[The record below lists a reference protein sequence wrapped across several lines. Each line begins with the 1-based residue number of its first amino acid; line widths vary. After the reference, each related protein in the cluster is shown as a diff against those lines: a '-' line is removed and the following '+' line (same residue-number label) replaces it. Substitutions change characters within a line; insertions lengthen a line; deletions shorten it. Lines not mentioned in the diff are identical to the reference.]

1 MLGLI
6 ILLTVMFIVI
16 GGGLTGW
23 YIVVESE
30 GDAFDAVDTYG
41 ETVLS
46 WAVDF
51 VIILFVIGLIYL
63 IFRVT
68 RRMNRQ

>member
-1 MLGLI
+1 MLGFI
-6 ILLTVMFIVI
+6 ILLTVIFIVI

-23 YIVVESE
+23 YFVVESE